1 MAIDAGCQLDLG
13 LIVSCSGYP
22 HPNWKPE
29 RKCPPIIISHGSMD
43 EIVPINASKNVYL
56 KIKNISDNFCQLI
69 EFDGYHQIDLNLINE
84 INLKIKELF

>member
-1 MAIDAGCQLDLG
+1 
-13 LIVSCSGYP
+13 
-22 HPNWKPE
+22 
-29 RKCPPIIISHGSMD
+29 MD

-69 EFDGYHQIDLNLINE
+69 EFDGYHQIDLNLIKE